1 MVAKPEETGRK
12 PGDAACGKPGG
23 GPASAGR
30 ARLPERGKTREEL
43 KRALEAARK
52 ADADWRRGRTWSL
65 VYYAGEEALAV
76 IQEAYLAFF
85 SENGLGPKAFPS
97 LKRFEEEVLAMT
109 AGLLH
114 GEQAVGSLTSGGS
127 ESILMA
133 VKAARDRARA
143 ERPEVA
149 VPEMLLPVTAHPAFD
164 KAAHYFG
171 LRAVRT
177 PVGPDFRA
185 DVAAMARAVTDRTVL
200 MVGSAPGYPHGVV
213 DPIPELARIAEGRG
227 ISFHVDACLGGFVLP
242 FLEELGYPVRPFDF
256 RVPGVTSI
264 SADIH
269 KYGFGA
275 KGASVILYRDPGLFA
290 YQPFAFDGWPIG
302 EYRSPSMTGTR
313 PGGAIAAAWA
323 AMHYFGHA
331 GYAKLA
337 ETVMRTT
344 RALIH
349 GINRIPGLE
358 VWGEPDMS
366 VLAFGSRTL
375 DIYAVADGM
384 SAKGWYV
391 NRQAVPPAIHLV
403 VTPAHEPIVDA
414 YLRDLEAVTGA
425 VARGEIGS
433 RGAAAS
439 YA

>member
-1 MVAKPEETGRK
+1 MPTASDGSSAKSG
-12 PGDAACGKPGG
+12 AAGAEPGG
-23 GPASAGR
+23 AAERGR
-30 ARLPERGKTREEL
+30 ARLPEAGRSREEL
-43 KRALEAARK
+43 RQALAAARA

-76 IQEAYLAFF
+76 IQDAYLAFF
-85 SENGLGPKAFPS
+85 SENGLGPRAFPS

-133 VKAARDRARA
+133 VKTARDRARA
-143 ERPEVA
+143 ERPEVTT
-149 VPEMLLPVTAHPAFD
+149 PEMVLPVTAHPAFN

-171 LRAVRT
+171 LKAVRT
-177 PVGPDFRA
+177 PVGDDFRA
-185 DVAAMARAVTDRTVL
+185 DVAAMARAVTDDTVL
-200 MVGSAPGYPHGVV
+200 LVGSAPGYPHGVI
-213 DPIPELARIAEGRG
+213 DPIPEMARLAEACGA
-227 ISFHVDACLGGFVLP
+227 SFHVDACLGGFVLP
-242 FLEELGYPVRPFDF
+242 FLERLGYPVRPFDF

-264 SADIH
+264 SADVH

-275 KGASVILYRDPGLFA
+275 KGASVILYREPGVFA
-290 YQPFAFDGWPIG
+290 YQPFAFDDWPIG
-302 EYRSPSMTGTR
+302 EYRSPGMTGTR

-323 AMHYFGHA
+323 AMQYFGVA
-331 GYAKLA
+331 GYTRLA

-344 RALIH
+344 RALIG

-366 VLAFGSRTL
+366 VFAYGSRTL

-384 SAKGWYV
+384 SARGWYV

-403 VTPAHEPIVDA
+403 VTPAHEPIVET
-414 YLRDLEAVTGA
+414 YLRDLEETAGR
-425 VARGEIGS
+425 VARGELRS
-433 RGAAAS
+433 RGITPG